1 MIAAA
6 LAFLRFIPL
15 KVWLGGFAALAILA
29 SVWWYGHRQYN
40 AGWADALA
48 SVSAQNETAA
58 KAAKDAQSAVDAC
71 YDVGGSWDVT
81 RGVCTD

>member
-6 LAFLRFIPL
+6 LAFLRLIPL
-15 KVWLGGFAALAILA
+15 KVWIGGFAALAILA

-40 AGWADALA
+40 AGWHDALA
-48 SVSAQNETAA
+48 TVSAQNETAR

-71 YDVGGSWDVT
+71 YSQNGEWDVT
-81 RGVCTD
+81 TGSCR